1 LIYPTPKAA
10 VLAALGAPLALI
22 AGGVNEGLW
31 VIGLYW
37 CALIIGACILDA
49 MLGTAVK
56 STALVETNFPYF
68 SIARHEDWRLV
79 CDFGGASVPSNLQA
93 AVDCDARLGIANFE
107 AKGINDP
114 RRGHEGKAW
123 FDFAFSPLRRGRA
136 MIRAA
141 NVRWHGPFGL
151 VWKQKR
157 FAFNHDAP
165 ITTNIRGVREE
176 ALKWFTRNAMFGS
189 KIDRTIGEG
198 SEFHALREFQTGM
211 DRRSLDWKQSARHG
225 KLLAKEYRTERN
237 HNIIFALDSGRIMC
251 EPVGGAPRIDRAI
264 EAALLTALACLRAGD
279 KAGVFAFDAKPR
291 TSTAALSG
299 QAAFATLQHS
309 VSEIDY
315 STEETNYILGLATL
329 SGKLKRRSLIIVF
342 TEFADQ
348 TAAQLMVEA
357 LGRLLKRHLVM
368 FVAFRDEELEA
379 LQDTP
384 PATPEDVSR
393 AVVAASMLSEREIV
407 LARLKAMGVHI
418 VEGKAGSIGPS
429 IITTYLDLKARDLL

>member
-1 LIYPTPKAA
+1 
-10 VLAALGAPLALI
+10 
-22 AGGVNEGLW
+22 
-31 VIGLYW
+31 
-37 CALIIGACILDA
+37 
-49 MLGTAVK
+49 
-56 STALVETNFPYF
+56 
-68 SIARHEDWRLV
+68 
-79 CDFGGASVPSNLQA
+79 
-93 AVDCDARLGIANFE
+93 
-107 AKGINDP
+107 
-114 RRGHEGKAW
+114 
-123 FDFAFSPLRRGRA
+123 
-136 MIRAA
+136 
-141 NVRWHGPFGL
+141 

-157 FAFNHDAP
+157 FAFDHDAP

-176 ALKWFTRNAMFGS
+176 ALRWFARNAMFGS
-189 KIDRTIGEG
+189 KVDRTLGEG

-237 HNIIFALDSGRIMC
+237 HNIIFAMDCGRIMC
-251 EPVGGAPRIDRAI
+251 EPVGDAPRIDRAI

-279 KAGVFAFDAKPR
+279 RAGVFAFDARPR
-291 TSTAALSG
+291 TSSGALSG
-299 QAAFATLQHS
+299 SAAFATLQHS

-329 SGKLKRRSLIIVF
+329 SGALKRRSLVIVF

-379 LQDTP
+379 LQDVAP
-384 PATPEDVSR
+384 ETPEDISR
-393 AVVAASMLSEREIV
+393 AVVAASMLGERELV

-418 VEGKAGSIGPS
+418 VEGAAGTIGPR
-429 IITTYLDLKARDLL
+429 IISAYLDLKARDLL

>member
-10 VLAALGAPLALI
+10 FLAALGGPVALV
-22 AGGVNEGLW
+22 AGSVNEALW
-31 VIGLYW
+31 VVGLYW
-37 CALIIGACILDA
+37 CAGIIGASILDA
-49 MLGTAVK
+49 LLGAAVK
-56 STALVETNFPYF
+56 TTTLETPDFPYF

-79 CDFGGASVPSNLQA
+79 CDFAGRGVPNRLQA
-93 AVDCDARLGIANFE
+93 ALDCDARLGIAQVE
-107 AKGINDP
+107 AIGVADD
-114 RRGHEGKAW
+114 RRGYEGKAW
-123 FDFAFSPLRRGRA
+123 FDFAFSPMRRGRA
-136 MIRAA
+136 LIRGA
-141 NVRWHGPFGL
+141 NVRWHGPLGL

-157 FAFNHDAP
+157 FAFDHDAP
-165 ITTNIRGVREE
+165 ITTNIRGVREA
-176 ALKWFTRNAMFGS
+176 ALKWFSRFAMHGS
-189 KIDRTIGEG
+189 KIDRTLGEG

-237 HNIIFALDSGRIMC
+237 HNIIFALDAGRIMC

-264 EAALLTALACLRAGD
+264 EAALLTALACLRGGD

-315 STEETNYILGLATL
+315 STEETNYVLGLATL
-329 SGKLKRRSLIIVF
+329 AGKLKRRSLIIVF

-379 LQDTP
+379 LQDVAPT
-384 PATPEDVSR
+384 TPEDVSR

-418 VEGKAGSIGPS
+418 VEGKASAIGPAV
-429 IITTYLDLKARDLL
+429 INMYLDLKARDLL